1 MADSRIQRAI
11 GGIYSWAADRL
22 YEPVVIKGSFRLL
35 GGGLYPLVVE
45 QGRRAVEAADGRPIL
60 DVPVGTAY
68 FTSETAAR
76 HRGMV
81 VGADY
86 AWGMA
91 ERAGRD
97 SVTIGLNN
105 VSVLQA
111 DIHRLPFADDTF
123 GAALCTNGLQ
133 VIPGLE
139 GALRELARVL
149 APRAPLLVSVIVAP
163 VGAAL
168 PRFAARRLPTI
179 LRSGTDIAGVIAAA
193 GLTVTSFR
201 RSRLAYLIEAVK

>member
-1 MADSRIQRAI
+1 MLDSRIQRTI
-11 GGIYSWAADRL
+11 GSIYSWAADSL
-22 YEPVVIKGSFRLL
+22 YEPVVIKGSFRVL

-45 QGRRAVEAADGRPIL
+45 QGRRAVRAAAGRPIL

-68 FTSETAAR
+68 FTVETAAR
-76 HRGMV
+76 HNGVV

-91 ERAGRD
+91 ARARRD
-97 SVTIGLNN
+97 ASGIGVNN
-105 VSVLQA
+105 IAVMQA
-111 DIHRLPFADDTF
+111 DIHRLPFADGSF

-133 VIPGLE
+133 VIPGIE

-149 APRAPLLVSVIVAP
+149 APRAPLLVSVISAP
-163 VGAAL
+163 IGAAL
-168 PRFAARRLPTI
+168 PGGAARRLPTI
-179 LRSGTDIAGVIAAA
+179 LRSGRDIADEIAAA

>member
-11 GGIYSWAADRL
+11 GGVYSWAADRL
-22 YEPVVIKGSFRLL
+22 YEPVVIKGSFRVL

-45 QGRRAVEAADGRPIL
+45 QGRRAAHAAQGRPIL

-68 FTSETAAR
+68 FTTETAAR
-76 HRGMV
+76 HRGVV

-91 ERAGRD
+91 ERARRD
-97 SVTIGLNN
+97 SARIGLNN
-105 VSVLQA
+105 IAVMQT
-111 DIHRLPFADDTF
+111 DIHRLPFADDCF
-123 GAALCTNGLQ
+123 GAVLCTNGLQ

-139 GALRELARVL
+139 GALGELARVL

-168 PRFAARRLPTI
+168 PGSATRRLPTI
-179 LRSGTDIAGVIAAA
+179 LRAGRDIAGEIAAA

>member
-1 MADSRIQRAI
+1 MVDSRIQRAI
-11 GGIYSWAADRL
+11 GGVYSWAADRL
-22 YEPVVIKGSFRLL
+22 YEPVVIKGSFRVL

-45 QGRRAVEAADGRPIL
+45 QGRRAVEAAKGRPIL

-68 FTSETAAR
+68 FTTETAAR
-76 HRGMV
+76 HAGVV

-91 ERAGRD
+91 ERARRD
-97 SVTIGLNN
+97 SANIGLNN
-105 VSVLQA
+105 LSVMQA
-111 DIHRLPFADDTF
+111 DIHRLPFADESF
-123 GAALCTNGLQ
+123 GAVLCTNGLQ
-133 VIPGLE
+133 VIPGLQ

-168 PRFAARRLPTI
+168 PEFAARRLPTI
-179 LRSGTDIAGVIAAA
+179 LRSGPDVAGKIAAA

>member
-11 GGIYSWAADRL
+11 GGVYSWAAGRV
-22 YEPVVIKGSFRLL
+22 YEPVVIKGSFRVL

-45 QGRRAVEAADGRPIL
+45 QGRRAVQAAEGRPIL

-68 FTSETAAR
+68 FTAETAAR
-76 HRGMV
+76 HDGVV

-86 AWGMA
+86 ARGMV

-97 SVTIGLNN
+97 SARIGLQNL
-105 VSVLQA
+105 VVMQA
-111 DIHRLPFADDTF
+111 DIHRLPFPDESF
-123 GAALCTNGLQ
+123 GAVLCTNGLQ
-133 VIPGLE
+133 VMPGLS
-139 GALRELARVL
+139 GALGELARVL
-149 APRAPLLVSVIVAP
+149 APRSPLLVSVIVAP

-168 PRFAARRLPTI
+168 PGSAARRLPTI
-179 LRSGTDIAGVIAAA
+179 LRSGPDIAGEIAAA